1 MPCWSRRAAGRLG
14 AETTDDGEHHRFDL
28 TTLTK
33 GRTCSSFHRGHGVGL
48 RRYAWKEDAMEFG
61 VYVNGYLPGPAAH
74 DTASEHTML
83 HREAEY
89 VIAADRSNWK
99 YAWFG
104 EHHSLTEYSH
114 MSAPE

>member
-1 MPCWSRRAAGRLG
+1 
-14 AETTDDGEHHRFDL
+14 
-28 TTLTK
+28 
-33 GRTCSSFHRGHGVGL
+33 
-48 RRYAWKEDAMEFG
+48 MEFG

-104 EHHSLTEYSH
+104 EHTRSPSTATCPLLR
-114 MSAPE
+114 